1 MKLTFKR
8 IVKRNMNRP
17 GETVFQLYRDNQEIR
32 YNELL
37 TQLGITPEVNEDE
50 FPPNYFRVNGELVN
64 PFKGLGNLFRLAEAK
79 GILVGDLFKDIY
91 TRLTTLSKDEV
102 TVSEVILPL

>member
-1 MKLTFKR
+1 MKLTFKK
-8 IVKRNMNRP
+8 ITKRNMNRP
-17 GETVFQLYRDNQEIR
+17 AETVFQLYQEGQEIR

-50 FPPNYFRVNGELVN
+50 FPPNYFRVNGELIN

-79 GILVGDLFKDIY
+79 RIPVGDLFSDIY
-91 TRLTTLSKDEV
+91 TRLTTLNKDEV
-102 TVSEVILPL
+102 TISETTLPL